1 MELRLVNRIRHI
13 KCDEERPIC
22 RRCAQARLV
31 CDGYGIWGGGGTPYG
46 RTPSSIPS
54 AASVVHYSLSTI
66 GELSHEENGAFDWF
80 MQKNAS
86 RLSGL
91 FTSTFWDDLVFQA
104 SVQEPAVRHAVIA
117 LSSAQKADVLHRRNS
132 SSCRN
137 ESDAEKFTL
146 QQYNKAIGYLR
157 DHQRHQNN
165 AQSTESTRIVLIT
178 CMIFVALEFL
188 RGRYRTGF
196 LHLQSGIK
204 LLSENERRRYHR
216 HGEQVSSILLGSKD
230 EAAQIALVNA
240 FTRMS
245 IHCSFYEEQI
255 VQQNVLVSVR
265 EGNSTDPCALPTSFA
280 SVAEARRVL
289 DRIYGRIQYLKQSCH
304 QDFDCSKESQLHATQ
319 NQILID
325 LSKWG
330 AARDAFVRRL
340 TPTIHADIRDRLCF
354 EIMSLYHSMATI
366 TASVCLED
374 DDAERSEMIYDSDTH
389 TRSFA
394 RILAGCGELP
404 RQLQLLTAPSLHH
417 DNEKEKHKCEGMGF
431 SMEMG
436 FILPAFYTAVKC
448 RVPRLR
454 RQALYVLRAG
464 LNREAGWDRRVVAD
478 MVAEVIRIE
487 EGDFYSSIL
496 SSGYRV
502 IEEIQDLD
510 PPTQDDLQGP
520 RIEAWRRL
528 RDVKIVLPEDEKG
541 RSTLLYKRRGDG
553 GRWIECSREF

>member
-1 MELRLVNRIRHI
+1 
-13 KCDEERPIC
+13 
-22 RRCAQARLV
+22 
-31 CDGYGIWGGGGTPYG
+31 
-46 RTPSSIPS
+46 
-54 AASVVHYSLSTI
+54 
-66 GELSHEENGAFDWF
+66 
-80 MQKNAS
+80 MQKNTT

-91 FTSTFWDDLVFQA
+91 FTSAFWDDLVFQA

-117 LSSAQKADVLHRRNS
+117 LSFAQRADVMHRRNS
-132 SSCRN
+132 SSGRD
-137 ESDAEKFTL
+137 ERDAEHFTL

-157 DHQRHQNN
+157 DHHHQQNN

-178 CMIFVALEFL
+178 CMIFTALEFL

-204 LLSENERRRYHR
+204 LLSENERQRHHQ

-230 EAAQIALVNA
+230 EAAQIALVDA

-245 IHCSFYEEQI
+245 VHCSFYDEQI
-255 VQQNVLVSVR
+255 VHQKVLVSVR
-265 EGNSTDPCALPTSFA
+265 EGNRTDPCALPTSFA
-280 SVAEARRVL
+280 SVTEARRVL
-289 DRIYGRIQYLKQSCH
+289 DRIYGRIQYLKQSYH
-304 QDFDCSKESQLHATQ
+304 QQDSDSREESQLHRTQ

-325 LSKWG
+325 LSKWE

-340 TPTIHADIRDRLCF
+340 TPTTHAHIRDRLCF

-374 DDAERSEMIYDSDTH
+374 DDSESSEMFYDSDAH

-404 RQLQLLTAPSLHH
+404 RQLQLLTAPSLNH
-417 DNEKEKHKCEGMGF
+417 DKEKEKHKCEGMGF

-464 LNREAGWDRRVVAD
+464 LNREAGWDRKVVAD
-478 MVAEVIRIE
+478 IVAEVIRIE
-487 EGDFYSSIL
+487 EGDFYSSLL
-496 SSGYRV
+496 SSGYRGV
-502 IEEIQDLD
+502 TEEVQDLD
-510 PPTQDDLQGP
+510 PPTQDDLQVP
-520 RIEAWRRL
+520 RIDTWRRL
-528 RDVKIVLPEDEKG
+528 RDVRIVLPDDEKG
-541 RSTLLYKRRGDG
+541 RSTLWFKRRGDG
-553 GRWIECSREF
+553 GQWIECSREF